1 MPRIFRYNLDWE
13 SLGLMI
19 LESTSFR
26 SLTYFSIMLRLEA
39 AATLLVVM
47 SSLLLLDQMK
57 LMKILDFILFKI
69 LLMLET
75 WAFAFTITFLELF
88 DPIEII
94 SFFKRPFI
102 VMLSLGL
109 FFWFELLIT
118 LYILEILSAES
129 FGNIS
134 LIFTIIIWC
143 LGIRGS
149 GWLGIFCQ
157 SLVFLEKIWFGQNAL
172 TWPRKNR

>member
-1 MPRIFRYNLDWE
+1 
-13 SLGLMI
+13 MI
-19 LESTSFR
+19 LKSTSFR

-88 DPIEII
+88 DPIETI

-134 LIFTIIIWC
+134 LIFTIII
-143 LGIRGS
+143 
-149 GWLGIFCQ
+149 
-157 SLVFLEKIWFGQNAL
+157 
-172 TWPRKNR
+172 